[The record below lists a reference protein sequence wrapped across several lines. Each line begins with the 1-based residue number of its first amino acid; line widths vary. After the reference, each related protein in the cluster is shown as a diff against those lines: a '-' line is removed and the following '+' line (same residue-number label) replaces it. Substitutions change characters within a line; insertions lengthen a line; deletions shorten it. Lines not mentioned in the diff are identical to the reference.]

1 MTGFDDERAVD
12 AAFAE
17 FDRLGRPF
25 LTAPGV
31 ADVRARVR
39 RRRVV
44 RQSALA
50 GAAGVL
56 VVVAAVSGTALVQ
69 RPSPRQSAAVV
80 PPAAPV
86 TATSAAPSPTGP
98 ASSTSPTVPTKR
110 PTATATATGRPSGAA
125 PRGSTSTGSSP
136 DTADVSASSS
146 YLTFEPPSAES
157 RAGSLFVMVENAGPA
172 RVATV
177 SVVVTTPATVEL
189 GEPGGGCRLSGS
201 AGTFRCTAG
210 PLAAGATVR
219 FRFDFVAP
227 PGPVSRTPATVTV
240 RGTGHDPDQS
250 NNRVDYLIQD

>member
-17 FDRLGRPF
+17 FDRVGRPY

-31 ADVRARVR
+31 GDVRARVR

-44 RQSALA
+44 RQSALT

-56 VVVAAVSGTALVQ
+56 VVVAAISGTALVQ
-69 RPSPRQSAAVV
+69 RPSPSQSSAVV
-80 PPAAPV
+80 PPAVPAT
-86 TATSAAPSPTGP
+86 TASAGPSPTGP
-98 ASSTSPTVPTKR
+98 ARSTAPTQR
-110 PTATATATGRPSGAA
+110 PSATTTGRPSGAA
-125 PRGSTSTGSSP
+125 PRGSTPTTSSP
-136 DTADVSASSS
+136 DAADVSTSSS
-146 YLTFEPPSAES
+146 YLTFEPPSADS
-157 RAGSLFVMVENAGPA
+157 RAGTLFVMVENTGPA
-172 RVATV
+172 GVAAL
-177 SVVVTTPATVEL
+177 SVLVTTPATVEL

-227 PGPVSRTPATVTV
+227 PGPVARTPATVTV

-250 NNRVDYLIQD
+250 NNQVDYLIQD